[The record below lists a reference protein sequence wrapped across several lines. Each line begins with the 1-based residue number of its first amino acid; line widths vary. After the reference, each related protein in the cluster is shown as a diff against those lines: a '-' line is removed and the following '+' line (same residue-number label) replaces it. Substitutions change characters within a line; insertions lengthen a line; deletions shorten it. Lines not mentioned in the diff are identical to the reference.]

1 MRIQVVW
8 SLGPGTGLQ
17 DPLELLEGQE
27 HLYSANE
34 MTHDWLL
41 GQFTMGGWSPEISS
55 PTLAWGRGLETDFS
69 HVASDFLN
77 HV

>member
-41 GQFTMGGWSPEISS
+41 GQFTMGAGHQKYQAQPWHGEGGWRLISAMWPVTS
-55 PTLAWGRGLETDFS
+55 
-69 HVASDFLN
+69 
-77 HV
+77 